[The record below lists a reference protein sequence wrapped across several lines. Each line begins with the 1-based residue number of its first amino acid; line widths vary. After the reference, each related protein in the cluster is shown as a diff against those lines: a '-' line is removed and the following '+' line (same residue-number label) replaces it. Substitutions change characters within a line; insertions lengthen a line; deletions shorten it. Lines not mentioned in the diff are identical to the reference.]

1 MMFLFDDMN
10 GESRVKDLPSWGV
23 AEKYAEDTGW
33 MLIGL
38 FEHYVD
44 EETGEIIYIQ

>member
-10 GESRVKDLPSWGV
+10 GESRLKDLPTWGA
-23 AEKYAEDTGW
+23 AERYAEDTGW
-33 MLIGL
+33 MLIGE

-44 EETGEIIYIQ
+44 EETGEVIRIQ